1 MLPVSSPIGNF
12 VMQLL
17 QVFEKLDIGC
27 LCDTKEL
34 TNFFEVTQAFDASA
48 FVNLASECLLEP
60 RLAADGASGMA
71 VYKIPLLLGLC
82 HEAFGQLCCKPFD
95 SSYTSSSVCACEL
108 PGGGRC
114 PECMGP
120 INDQANVF
128 PEPHIGDDYSVSKAE
143 PGV

>member
-1 MLPVSSPIGNF
+1 MDGNARRTA
-12 VMQLL
+12 
-17 QVFEKLDIGC
+17 KRILDGDDAAAEIVDFGG
-27 LCDTKEL
+27 
-34 TNFFEVTQAFDASA
+34 VT
-48 FVNLASECLLEP
+48 EWRCP
-60 RLAADGASGMA
+60 
-71 VYKIPLLLGLC
+71 
-82 HEAFGQLCCKPFD
+82 
-95 SSYTSSSVCACEL
+95 ACEL